1 MSQREEEVLYPSWP
15 RLLSDSFL
23 FVQISMLESRVQ
35 AYFTRSSLLQTRLL
49 SSLNAFDVAQNA
61 YQRKIESL
69 SQERDKFKLKSK
81 QHLEALKLAQLDRD
95 DMRDVVLRLIEKGG
109 CGAASTVSYMFS
121 FALVETSNDY
131 SKWSHSQFV
140 VSSLAGTFS

>member
-1 MSQREEEVLYPSWP
+1 MSQREEEVLHPSWP

-35 AYFTRSSLLQTRLL
+35 AYITRSSLLQTRLL

-61 YQRKIESL
+61 YERKIESL
-69 SQERDKFKLKSK
+69 SQESDKFKLKSK

-131 SKWSHSQFV
+131 SKWSHSKFV
-140 VSSLAGTFS
+140 VSSLAGMFS